1 MNVIVNG
8 RVFSVEQPSGAGQA
22 GINLVRALQKTKISL
37 TVYGHEDSRF
47 RLDGANVSDTCFPVN
62 SQLYGLFWE
71 QLILPKIIKR
81 SCGDVYFCPTMN
93 APIREINVPTV
104 VQIHDIFRYIGNVS
118 RLDKL
123 RQRIRLPRMLSH
135 ADAIV
140 TVSEFSKSEIVEHLG
155 ISPSKIDVVY
165 NGIDP
170 IFLDDSESE
179 PVNLP
184 DEYLLYVG
192 GTNARK
198 NISTL
203 LQCYEILNKDYNIE
217 HDLVMV
223 GPDPK
228 LHHSYP
234 VDAINHENIYI
245 TGYISKPEL
254 KFVYENADVF
264 LFPSLYEGFG
274 MAPLEAMACE
284 TPVVASN
291 AASLPE
297 ILRDSAILIDP
308 SNERELAQSTLDLLR
323 NENYRQEMIERGTKR
338 ASEFTW
344 ESVAEA
350 AVEVFK
356 MVSKKN

>member
-1 MNVIVNG
+1 MNVIING

-22 GINLVRALQKTKISL
+22 GVSLVRALQKTDISL
-37 TVYGHEDSRF
+37 TVYGHEDAKSR
-47 RLDGANVSDTCFPVN
+47 LNDVNVRDTCFPVN

-71 QLILPKIIKR
+71 QLILPKIINR
-81 SCGDVYFCPTMN
+81 SSSDVYFCPTMN
-93 APIREINVPTV
+93 APIREIEVPTV
-104 VQIHDIFRYIGNVS
+104 VQIHDIFRYIGDVS

-140 TVSEFSKSEIVEHLG
+140 TVSEFSKSEIVKHLG
-155 ISPSKIDVVY
+155 VPSSKIDVIY
-165 NGIDP
+165 NGVDP
-170 IFLDDSESE
+170 IFLDGSESE

-192 GTNARK
+192 GTNTRK
-198 NISTL
+198 NIPVL
-203 LQCYEILNKDYNIE
+203 LQYYKILKGKHNIE

-228 LHHSYP
+228 LHHNYP
-234 VDAINHENIYI
+234 IGEISSENIHI
-245 TGYISKPEL
+245 TGYISKREL
-254 KFVYENADVF
+254 KFVYENADAF
-264 LFPSLYEGFG
+264 LFPSTYEGFG

-291 AASLPE
+291 ATSLPE
-297 ILRDSAILIDP
+297 VLNDSAILVSP
-308 SNERELAQSTLDLLR
+308 R
-323 NENYRQEMIERGTKR
+323 NEQEFCQATLELLHNRNIRKEMIQRGRER

-344 ESVAEA
+344 GSVADSL
-350 AVEVFK
+350 VEVFQK
-356 MVSKKN
+356 VSELN